1 MNIDTLVG
9 AKPRSDMPK
18 LKPGDTVAVRVKVV
32 EGEKERIQVFQG
44 VVICVEGGGMNA
56 SFTVRRV
63 TYGVGVERKFFF
75 DSPRVEKVE
84 VIKHSKVRRARL
96 YYLRQ
101 LSGKAGRLK
110 EMRQLKEL
118 GLKVEEAKEEEGL
131 VMAEGAV
138 SQAESAVAPA
148 ASAPAV
154 APAEAAAA
162 PALVPPAPAAA
173 HQPKEQ

>member
-1 MNIDTLVG
+1 MDIDTLVG
-9 AKPRSDMPK
+9 AKRRSDMPK

-44 VVICVEGGGMNA
+44 VVIRMEGGGMNA

-84 VIKHSKVRRARL
+84 VIKHSKVRRAKL

-110 EMRQLKEL
+110 EIRQLKEL
-118 GLKVEEAKEEEGL
+118 GLKVEEAKEEEGP

-138 SQAESAVAPA
+138 SQAEA
-148 ASAPAV
+148 AV
-154 APAEAAAA
+154 APAEPAAELA
-162 PALVPPAPAAA
+162 PAPP
-173 HQPKEQ
+173 QPEQKQG